1 MTLTTTVSA
10 SAPTVTTTPT
20 ARGGDMTYEV
30 GLNSFSGPSCV
41 KRCYEDK
48 TKAGLF
54 TEDKYK
60 EDVHPKVGF
69 LSKGCI
75 GCKD

>member
-1 MTLTTTVSA
+1 
-10 SAPTVTTTPT
+10 
-20 ARGGDMTYEV
+20 MTYEV

-69 LSKGCI
+69 LSKGCL